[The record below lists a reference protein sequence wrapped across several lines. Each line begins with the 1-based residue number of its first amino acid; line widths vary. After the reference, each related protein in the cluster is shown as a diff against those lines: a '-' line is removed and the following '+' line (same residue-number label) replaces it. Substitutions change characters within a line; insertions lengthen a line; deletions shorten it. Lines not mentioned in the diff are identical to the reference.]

1 MSGPQIVL
9 TGTGTVGRALLRALL
24 GTTDQRLA
32 VLMRSRG
39 RRSAVSRAAT
49 LFDGLGLSAAD
60 RGRIDV
66 LRGDLTAPGL
76 GLDGMTQARLADSVE
91 TIIHTAA
98 ATSLAAD
105 RDECDR
111 VNRGGT
117 ANALILAERCFSTGR
132 LKRFVH
138 FSTAPVAGGDSRAT
152 VREDELP
159 VAPVHANSYEWSK
172 YEGERIV
179 RAAMHAG
186 LPVTILRPSMV
197 VSDGGTG
204 RGRDLTLV
212 YPVLRVVA
220 SGRVTT
226 FPADPSARLHLAPL
240 EFVVDAAVRAL
251 AAPWTIGRTLH
262 LTTPNPPT
270 VAQVFASSAF
280 AAAGLPLP
288 RLCPP
293 AEFDAAACEPRERE
307 LLESVSYC
315 FPYFNSHRSL
325 EVKNTRRL
333 LPLPAADA
341 ALLNRFARYAEAGP
355 AMQRQAG

>member
-1 MSGPQIVL
+1 MSGPEIFL
-9 TGTGTVGRALLRALL
+9 TGTGRVGRALLRALL
-24 GTTDQRLA
+24 GATDQRIA
-32 VLMRSRG
+32 VLMRTRA
-39 RRSAVSRAAT
+39 RRSVVNRATA
-49 LFDGLGLSAAD
+49 LFDGLGLGAGERA
-60 RGRIDV
+60 RIDV

-76 GLDGMTQARLADSVE
+76 GLDGMTQARLAESVE
-91 TIIHTAA
+91 TIVHTAA
-98 ATSLAAD
+98 STSLAAD

-132 LKRFVH
+132 LRRFVH
-138 FSTAPVAGGDSRAT
+138 FSTAPVAGGESRGT

-197 VSDGGTG
+197 VADGGTG
-204 RGRDLTLV
+204 RARDLTLV
-212 YPVLRVVA
+212 YAVMRVMA
-220 SGRVTT
+220 SGCVTT
-226 FPADPSARLHLAPL
+226 FPADPCARLHLAPL

-251 AAPWTIGRTLH
+251 SAPWAIGRTFH

-280 AAAGLPLP
+280 AAAGLPAP

-293 AEFDAAACEPRERE
+293 GEFDPAGCGPRERE

-315 FPYFNSHRSL
+315 FPYFNSHRSFEL
-325 EVKNTRRL
+325 KNTRRL

-341 ALLNRFARYAEAGP
+341 ALLNRFARHTDVGA